1 MSQDDSDP
9 LFAKTGL
16 TRQERRLRAQHAV
29 NTRWSRE
36 PDREAATRR
45 MREGA
50 MRRFEKQVDP
60 DGTLPQEVRAK
71 LAENAR
77 LAELQRMALRS
88 ATARRARRKAAA
100 ASEAC
105 TGDQDGAA

>member
-1 MSQDDSDP
+1 MTK
-9 LFAKTGL
+9 A
-16 TRQERRLRAQHAV
+16 ERRLRAQHAV
-29 NTRWSRE
+29 NTRWARE
-36 PDREAATRR
+36 PDRQAATRR
-45 MREGA
+45 MREGTI
-50 MRRFEKQVDP
+50 RRFEKQVDP
-60 DGTLPQEVRAK
+60 DGTLPDDVRAK

-100 ASEAC
+100 SEAG